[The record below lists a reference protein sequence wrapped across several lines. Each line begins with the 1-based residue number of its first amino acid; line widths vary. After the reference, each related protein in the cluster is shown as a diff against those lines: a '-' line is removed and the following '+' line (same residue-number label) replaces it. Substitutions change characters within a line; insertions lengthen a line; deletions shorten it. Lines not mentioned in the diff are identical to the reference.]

1 MGTFILQRLAL
12 NVPILLV
19 VTVLIFTLLQFT
31 PGDPLD
37 SYLPPDQVVTAEF
50 KESLR
55 QQLGL
60 DQPPVLRYGFW
71 LRAALTGNLGYRSKN
86 SEPVLEAIRLRVGPT
101 VLLMASGMGLGIAL
115 GLLFGIVAAVRRYS
129 LLDNALT
136 FLAFLGI
143 STPAFL
149 AGLIGLYV
157 FSLRWRLFPTGGYST
172 PGLEVSAP
180 DVLYHL
186 ALPALLLSTFYVA
199 IIMRYT
205 RAAMLE
211 TIDQDYVRTARA
223 KGLLERDVIGKHALR
238 NALIPVVTVIGA
250 NLGNLVG
257 GAVFLESIFGWPG
270 MGQLYLDG
278 VESRDYPLIMGL
290 TLVLSSAV
298 LMANLLT
305 DMAYAAID
313 PRIRYG

>member
-1 MGTFILQRLAL
+1 MSSYVFQRVAL
-12 NVPILLV
+12 NVPILFI
-19 VTVLIFTLLQFT
+19 VTVLIFTLLQLT

-37 SYLPPDQVVTAEF
+37 AYLPPDQITSPEQREA
-50 KESLR
+50 LR
-55 QQLGL
+55 KQLGL
-60 DQPPVLRYGFW
+60 DQPAAVQYAFW
-71 LRAALTGNLGYRSKN
+71 LRSALSGNLGYRVKN
-86 SEPVLEAIRLRVGPT
+86 GEPVLEAIRLRLGPT
-101 VLLMASGMGLGIAL
+101 LLLMISGMGLGVVL
-115 GLLFGIVAAVRRYS
+115 GVLFGIVAAIRRYS
-129 LLDNALT
+129 ALDNLLT

-149 AGLIGLYV
+149 AGLIGMYV
-157 FSLRWRLFPTGGYST
+157 FSLRLRLFPAGGYST
-172 PGLEVSAP
+172 PGLEVSTT

-186 ALPALLLSTFYVA
+186 ALPAMLLSTFYVA
-199 IIMRYT
+199 MIMRYT

-211 TIDQDYVRTARA
+211 TVGQDYVRTARA
-223 KGLLERDVIGKHALR
+223 KGLPERGVIGKHALR
-238 NALIPVVTVIGA
+238 NALIPVVTIIGA

-270 MGQLYLDG
+270 MGALFLDG

-298 LMANLLT
+298 LVANLLT
-305 DMAYAAID
+305 DLAYAAID